1 MSTPLQIN
9 EEQLTKFI
17 GLICENYNLKHFHN
31 FKHAV
36 NILQMTYKL
45 LLETKLINKLKSTVS
60 FGILIAA
67 ISHDV
72 DHPGNTNSYEINA
85 GTKYAKLYNDNS
97 VLENHHCTLTFELL
111 EYTGLINCFT
121 PFYISNADFYIVKI
135 I

>member
-1 MSTPLQIN
+1 
-9 EEQLTKFI
+9 
-17 GLICENYNLKHFHN
+17 
-31 FKHAV
+31 
-36 NILQMTYKL
+36 MTYKL